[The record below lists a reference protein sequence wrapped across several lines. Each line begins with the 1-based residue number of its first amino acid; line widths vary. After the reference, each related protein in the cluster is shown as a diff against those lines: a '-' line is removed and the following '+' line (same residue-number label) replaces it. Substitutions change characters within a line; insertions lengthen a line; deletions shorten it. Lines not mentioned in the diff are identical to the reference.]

1 MSPSPYLLSRL
12 TSNIPMPTLYAGDA
26 VRKPKL
32 SIIEVLLYNM
42 ASLLA
47 GVAAGYDVRMSN
59 VSPVHPSLLSEVAAL
74 KSCNQNEMQVF
85 REEPLE
91 ERKFAAN
98 TYHGPVKH
106 NRYILL

>member
-1 MSPSPYLLSRL
+1 
-12 TSNIPMPTLYAGDA
+12 MPTLYAGDA
-26 VRKPKL
+26 IRKPKL

-59 VSPVHPSLLSEVAAL
+59 ISPVHPSLLSEVAAL
-74 KSCNQNEMQVF
+74 KTGSTELEVF
-85 REEPLE
+85 KEPMDE
-91 ERKFAAN
+91 IKYAAN

-106 NRYILL
+106 KR